1 MLDPDGG
8 VRFAGRGEHVDHGA
22 ADSHL
27 SGLVRAVVEGVA
39 QPLQPGAQRV
49 RVERRARFQ
58 RDAGV
63 RRARQALRRGLGG
76 HDEQAGARRRSP
88 PAAPPPPCA
97 RPSRARR
104 RDAVVGQ
111 AVPGGEEQRFHLR
124 PRERGGGGVQAGGA
138 GFAAGDEDEAGGS
151 CRRGLFE
158 EAGGEQGF
166 GFGLHGRA
174 TTRHARER
182 CTAPQARSFF
192 GGPQPARISRS
203 RLDPPCRLLQCGEA
217 RGRRDRP
224 PVDDVRNRTQLGTD
238 APCAAVE
245 AVVLDMDGT
254 LLDTEGAY
262 RAAFL
267 AAAAALGRTVDEAF
281 YATLIGISSRERGP
295 MVSARYGPDFP
306 WAECLREYR
315 ARKAR
320 LLDGGVRAK
329 PGAAE
334 LLAEL
339 AALGLPRAVA
349 TSATRRTA
357 LLALDRAGLLGAVTA
372 LVARDD
378 VADGK
383 PHPAPFLR
391 AAKVL
396 GVSPSCCLAVEDS
409 PPGVL
414 AARAAGMRVVM
425 VPDALPPTPELREA
439 VVAVAAD
446 LWEVRALLRRGLRDR
461 EWDAA

>member
-1 MLDPDGG
+1 M
-8 VRFAGRGEHVDHGA
+8 A
-22 ADSHL
+22 
-27 SGLVRAVVEGVA
+27 
-39 QPLQPGAQRV
+39 
-49 RVERRARFQ
+49 
-58 RDAGV
+58 
-63 RRARQALRRGLGG
+63 ARQRGIPGN
-76 HDEQAGARRRSP
+76 
-88 PAAPPPPCA
+88 AAPPHRRNLFSA
-97 RPSRARR
+97 GRNRRAF
-104 RDAVVGQ
+104 
-111 AVPGGEEQRFHLR
+111 P
-124 PRERGGGGVQAGGA
+124 GA
-138 GFAAGDEDEAGGS
+138 GLTRRAGCCNAE
-151 CRRGLFE
+151 
-158 EAGGEQGF
+158 
-166 GFGLHGRA
+166 
-174 TTRHARER
+174 ARED
-182 CTAPQARSFF
+182 
-192 GGPQPARISRS
+192 GEIG
-203 RLDPPCRLLQCGEA
+203 RLLTTSGIEPNPA
-217 RGRRDRP
+217 SG
-224 PVDDVRNRTQLGTD
+224 

-315 ARKAR
+315 ARKAG
-320 LLDGGVRAK
+320 LLADGVRAK

-396 GVSPSCCLAVEDS
+396 GVPPSRCLAVEDS

-425 VPDALPPTPELREA
+425 VPDALPPTPELRKS

-446 LWEVRALLRRGLRDR
+446 LREVRALLRRGLRDR